1 MMRRLITENIEALE
15 QGEDYKTTER
25 ASKVDGVVATYTR
38 DSVMAIPQR
47 NEDESELRKT
57 FGRELSA
64 LVFDASKKSPAQARA
79 FFADAMR
86 RFIEPYR

>member
-1 MMRRLITENIEALE
+1 
-15 QGEDYKTTER
+15 
-25 ASKVDGVVATYTR
+25 
-38 DSVMAIPQR
+38 MAIPRR

-64 LVFDASKKSPAQARA
+64 LVFEAAKQSPAKARS